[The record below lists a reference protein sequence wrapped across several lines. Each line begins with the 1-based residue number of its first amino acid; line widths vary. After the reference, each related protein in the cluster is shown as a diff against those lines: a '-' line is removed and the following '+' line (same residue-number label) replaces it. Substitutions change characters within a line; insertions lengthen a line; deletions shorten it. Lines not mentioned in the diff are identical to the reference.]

1 MAGEL
6 SDAEVFGASRELSDE
21 QVFGGRAL
29 ANEAARA
36 TPPGTPLSTILASPD
51 ATSADVPYTDPA
63 GQGALGRIGEAAL
76 KGAREGPLVTPYGLQ
91 TLEAGGPAGRYIYS
105 PLLQAANPWV
115 GALAGGLGQA
125 AYEAGNVVGGPRLG
139 RDLYAINQLM
149 PAVSGMPG
157 IITPSG
163 GPVSAGTIIR
173 NTLAPWEDTRMP
185 LTLERSGPRITR
197 SDNVDSFLSRQ
208 TPEVVAE
215 MAKTNPDAAA
225 WLAERQGAA
234 ERQALAE
241 GAGTTAEGPAAGTAG
256 PQSVGAAASRE
267 GTPAFELE
275 LTPKEIEAYRATAE
289 GSKLIE
295 PQQPSFADHKEYIPG
310 VTISE
315 PEAMQTAEAARTFK
329 DLKAKDPELADKEQ
343 VAADANNTKYTN
355 HFDNLA
361 GSPRTLQLAE
371 QARDEP
377 AAAAR
382 EQLWANQKPTDPTPV
397 VDAANQI
404 LAGGE
409 GRRSGIRNAVNAATK
424 ELYDADGNL
433 VTEPRILYGVR
444 QHITDMLEAKDI
456 TGQKVNAVAIGQLT
470 RLKQVLDGVIENG
483 APGFG
488 DYLRNF
494 AEASRKIDEMR
505 ALQGYRT
512 SLFDS
517 HGIMQPA
524 RVQKMMKDIVDAR
537 AARSLEPEQ
546 SFTPETMQDLW
557 NLRDS
562 LRRKAAAER
571 LAKAPG
577 SDTAQNFFDAMRE
590 HAEGKAGAV
599 AAGTIGTILGA
610 GHPVAGLAGIG
621 VQQWLSHAAQAR
633 RYKQGME
640 MLYPNRLMTPPASPP
655 PAP

>member
-1 MAGEL
+1 
-6 SDAEVFGASRELSDE
+6 
-21 QVFGGRAL
+21 
-29 ANEAARA
+29 
-36 TPPGTPLSTILASPD
+36 
-51 ATSADVPYTDPA
+51 
-63 GQGALGRIGEAAL
+63 
-76 KGAREGPLVTPYGLQ
+76 
-91 TLEAGGPAGRYIYS
+91 
-105 PLLQAANPWV
+105 
-115 GALAGGLGQA
+115 
-125 AYEAGNVVGGPRLG
+125 
-139 RDLYAINQLM
+139 
-149 PAVSGMPG
+149 
-157 IITPSG
+157 
-163 GPVSAGTIIR
+163 
-173 NTLAPWEDTRMP
+173 
-185 LTLERSGPRITR
+185 
-197 SDNVDSFLSRQ
+197 
-208 TPEVVAE
+208 
-215 MAKTNPDAAA
+215 MAKTNPDVRAF
-225 WLAERQGAA
+225 LAEQAGQT

-241 GAGTTAEGPAAGTAG
+241 GAGTTAEGP
-256 PQSVGAAASRE
+256 QSVGAAASIE
-267 GTPAFELE
+267 GTPAFELA
-275 LTPKEIEAYRATAE
+275 LTPKEVEAYRATAE

-295 PQQPSFADHKEYIPG
+295 PQQPSFADHTEYVPG
-310 VTISE
+310 VTISA
-315 PEAMQTAEAARTFK
+315 PERLQTAEAARTFK

-343 VAADANNTKYTN
+343 VADANNTKYTN

-621 VQQWLSHAAQAR
+621 VQQWLSHAAQAC